1 MADFPPPGR
10 TWRSLLTADVIAGL
24 TTAAVVLPKAMAY
37 ATIAGLPVQVGLYT
51 AVVPMLVYAALGT
64 SRPLSVSTTTTLA
77 ILTAAELGQAAPDG
91 APERLLAA
99 TAMLAVLTG
108 AILALAGLFRLG
120 FLAKFISEPVLVGF
134 KAGIGLVIVVDQLPK
149 FLGVHIEKAGWLHN
163 LLATV
168 AQLGEVSAPTL
179 VIGAVTIGILVGL
192 EHFLPRS
199 PAPLLAVGAAI
210 ALSAWLGLEAAGVS
224 TVGPIPSG
232 LPRFTLPDLSL
243 ARILWPGALGIALM
257 SFTETIAA
265 GRAFAQRGE
274 PRPRANRELFATGAA
289 NLAGG
294 LFGGMPAGGG
304 TSQTAVNRHAGART
318 RLAGAVTALAGVAT
332 LLFLAPVLA
341 LMPHAALAAV
351 VIATS
356 IPLISIPAFRRI
368 RRYRVL
374 EFTWTVAACAGV
386 VVLGTLNGIL
396 VAVVLSLLAL
406 MYLANNPPVY
416 VMARKPGTDVFR
428 PISAE
433 HPGDETAPGLLILR
447 TDGRVHFGN
456 IEHIGDQMWPLVQ
469 SARPRVVLIDC
480 SGIDGFEYTAL
491 IGLLDG
497 EERLRAEGAELWLA
511 NLSPEAFTQ
520 VERSEL
526 GKLLGRERM
535 HFTVAM
541 AVAAFKARG
550 AVAADTAGRETGS
563 KG

>member
-1 MADFPPPGR
+1 MRSLLPPGMS
-10 TWRSLLTADVIAGL
+10 WRSVLTADVVAGL

-51 AVVPMLVYAALGT
+51 AVVPMLVYAMLGT

-108 AILALAGLFRLG
+108 AILALAGLLRLG

-163 LLATV
+163 LIATV
-168 AQLGEVSAPTL
+168 AHLPEVSIPTL
-179 VIGAVTIGILVGL
+179 LIALVTIGILVGL

-199 PAPLLAVGAAI
+199 PAPLIAVAAAI
-210 ALSAWLGLEAAGVS
+210 ALSAWLGLAAAGVS
-224 TVGPIPSG
+224 TVGAIPSG
-232 LPRFTLPDLSL
+232 LPQFVLPDWSL
-243 ARILWPGALGIALM
+243 ARMLWPGALGIALM
-257 SFTETIAA
+257 SFTESIAA
-265 GRAFAQRGE
+265 GRAFAERGE
-274 PRPRANRELFATGAA
+274 PRPRPNRELFATGAA

-294 LFGGMPAGGG
+294 LFGAMPAGGG

-318 RLAGAVTALAGVAT
+318 KLAGGVTALAGVAT

-356 IPLISIPAFRRI
+356 VPLISLSAFRQI
-368 RRYRVL
+368 RQYRVV

-396 VAVVLSLLAL
+396 VAVVLSMLAL
-406 MYLANNPPVY
+406 IYLANNPPVY

-428 PISAE
+428 PVSAD
-433 HPGDETAPGLLILR
+433 HPADETVPGLLILR
-447 TDGRVHFGN
+447 ADGRLHFGN
-456 IEHIGDQMWPLVQ
+456 IEYIGDRMWPLIQ
-469 SARPRVVLIDC
+469 AARPRVVLLDC
-480 SGIDGFEYTAL
+480 GGVPSFEYTAL
-491 IGLLDG
+491 MALAAG
-497 EERLRAEGAELWLA
+497 EERLRGEGIELWLA
-511 NLSPEAFTQ
+511 ELSPEALPQ
-520 VERSEL
+520 VQRSEL
-526 GKLLGRERM
+526 GKVLGRERM
-535 HFTVAM
+535 HFTLAL
-541 AVAAFKARG
+541 AVQAFKARG
-550 AVAADTAGRETGS
+550 PGAPVTITA
-563 KG
+563 

>member
-1 MADFPPPGR
+1 MRSFPPPGMS
-10 TWRSLLTADVIAGL
+10 WRSVLTADVVAGL

-51 AVVPMLVYAALGT
+51 AVVPMLVYAVLGT

-77 ILTAAELGQAAPDG
+77 ILTAAQLGQAAPDG

-108 AILALAGLFRLG
+108 AFLALAGVLRLG

-163 LLATV
+163 LLTTIAH
-168 AQLGEVSAPTL
+168 LPEVSIPTL
-179 VIGAVTIGILVGL
+179 MVAAVTVGILVGL
-192 EHFLPRS
+192 EHFFPHS
-199 PAPLLAVGAAI
+199 PAPLVAVGAAI
-210 ALSAWLGLEAAGVS
+210 ALSAALGLGAAGVS
-224 TVGPIPSG
+224 TVGAIPSG
-232 LPRFTLPDLSL
+232 LPRLVLPDWSL
-243 ARILWPGALGIALM
+243 ARMLWPGALGIALM
-257 SFTETIAA
+257 SFTESIAA
-265 GRAFAQRGE
+265 GRAFGQRGE
-274 PRPRANRELFATGAA
+274 PRPRPNRELFATGAA

-304 TSQTAVNRHAGART
+304 TSQTAVNRRAGALT

-341 LMPHAALAAV
+341 LMPNATLAAV
-351 VIATS
+351 VIVTS
-356 IPLISIPAFRRI
+356 LPLISIAGFRRI
-368 RRYRVL
+368 RQYRVL

-396 VAVVLSLLAL
+396 VAVVLSVLAL

-428 PISAE
+428 PVSAD
-433 HPGDETAPGLLILR
+433 HPADEAVPGLLILR
-447 TDGRVHFGN
+447 TDGRLHFGN
-456 IEHIGDQMWPLVQ
+456 IEYISDRMWPLIQ
-469 SARPRVVLIDC
+469 AARPRVVLLDC
-480 SGIDGFEYTAL
+480 SGMPGFEYTAL
-491 IGLLDG
+491 MGLAAG
-497 EERLRAEGAELWLA
+497 EEKLRGEGIELWLA
-511 NLSPEAFTQ
+511 DLSPEALAQ
-520 VERSEL
+520 VQRSEL
-526 GKLLGRERM
+526 GTVLGRERM

-541 AVAAFKARG
+541 AVEAFRARDRKAPEP
-550 AVAADTAGRETGS
+550 ATA
-563 KG
+563 